1 MSLPNC
7 FTKCYFTISIT
18 KHLVTMFE
26 HKSQKV
32 ISRPHF
38 QRRVIKY
45 ALFALTMIGVSWWI
59 GALGYHYLTDP
70 HLSWVDSF
78 YNAAMILGGMG
89 PVDPLQSDTAKIFAS
104 LYALFS
110 GITFLSATSVLF
122 APFIHRFFHL
132 LHVDNADR

>member
-1 MSLPNC
+1 MAYYEVLLPQ
-7 FTKCYFTISIT
+7 KYE
-18 KHLVTMFE
+18 TMFE
-26 HKSQKV
+26 HHSQKV

-45 ALFALTMIGVSWWI
+45 TLFALTMIGVSWWI
-59 GALGYHYLTDP
+59 GALGYHYLTEP

-89 PVDPLQSDTAKIFAS
+89 PVDPLQSDIAKIFAS

-122 APFIHRFFHL
+122 APFIHRFFHI